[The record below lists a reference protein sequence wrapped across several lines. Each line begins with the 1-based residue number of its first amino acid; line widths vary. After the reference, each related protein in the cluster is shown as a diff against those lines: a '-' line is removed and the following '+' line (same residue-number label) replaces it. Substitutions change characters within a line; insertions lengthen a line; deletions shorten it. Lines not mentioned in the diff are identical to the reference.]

1 MFELDGEIHRSLS
14 ADGLADFR
22 ALLASGLLDGDRI
35 ISTELLPV
43 TATGG
48 KAMLPTD
55 VAGVVRHA
63 RAPFV
68 SYAYEWTFSMLRD
81 AALLQLD
88 LMLAALE
95 HDLILKD
102 ASPYNVQFD
111 GAATVFIDIGP
122 FERLR
127 EEEPWVG
134 HHQFCMLYLFPL
146 LLQATKGFPFQPL
159 PRGSPSCITWP
170 SRPTSPWPRS
180 FSGSP
185 ISVPPSSSSSRPA
198 TTPWCRGCSAT
209 TGPVSTPIIGVR
221 SSSAP

>member
-1 MFELDGEIHRSLS
+1 VFELDGEIHRSLS

-146 LLQATKGFPFQPL
+146 PRAPVRRRCTRASGLPFDPVDR
-159 PRGSPSCITWP
+159 RGSSPARAARNGGREAGNAMARG
-170 SRPTSPWPRS
+170 SR
-180 FSGSP
+180 
-185 ISVPPSSSSSRPA
+185 
-198 TTPWCRGCSAT
+198 
-209 TGPVSTPIIGVR
+209 
-221 SSSAP
+221 